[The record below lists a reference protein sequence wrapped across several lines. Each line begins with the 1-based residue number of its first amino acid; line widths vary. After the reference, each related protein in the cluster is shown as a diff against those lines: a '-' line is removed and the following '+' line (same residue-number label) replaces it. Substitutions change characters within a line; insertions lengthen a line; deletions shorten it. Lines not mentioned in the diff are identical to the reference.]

1 MAATTET
8 AATPETA
15 AATTART
22 TSTFGLLYCHVIFI
36 DLVCL
41 LENHLV
47 ALAGV
52 GGRGVSTGQKC
63 KIQICII
70 YAPLLLRGTTVQ
82 RGGGRTI
89 EQVQFM
95 YNIIHCII
103 LAEVNLPLMIITLYQ
118 PLSTALLIFADRG
131 MGIVSFQSQNL
142 LKYRLRVVLN
152 EVQGTVSLPPHTC
165 PAPVVYI

>member
-1 MAATTET
+1 MPPYFYVE
-8 AATPETA
+8 
-15 AATTART
+15 
-22 TSTFGLLYCHVIFI
+22 V
-36 DLVCL
+36 
-41 LENHLV
+41 
-47 ALAGV
+47 
-52 GGRGVSTGQKC
+52 QC
-63 KIQICII
+63 K
-70 YAPLLLRGTTVQ
+70 
-82 RGGGRTI
+82 GGGGHTI